1 MILIGIVSRM
11 YNNLDGQ
18 DICQVHEQIRRALA
32 RYDDVCL
39 ISVLPTEDYNYNETN
54 QGMDK
59 VNEDKLSY
67 ILDKCDGFVLP
78 GGSYYYNFD
87 EYIIKYALDNDKP
100 LLGICLGFQAIC
112 SCLAKN
118 RDKFAMEKRVNY
130 SNHYK
135 NPFEYAH
142 NVYIDKYSLLYK
154 IIGTDVMLV
163 NSVHHDIVDFEL
175 NDMLKINAISDD
187 DIVEGVEVK
196 DKKFIMGLQ
205 WHPEYIMDDNSC
217 KIFNYFIK
225 MCK

>member
-1 MILIGIVSRM
+1 MNDNDLK
-11 YNNLDGQ
+11 NNTQENNTYHATSNLNTA
-18 DICQVHEQIRRALA
+18 IENPQINMNSA
-32 RYDDVCL
+32 VGVN
-39 ISVLPTEDYNYNETN
+39 IKSVASDNIANSN
-54 QGMDK
+54 
-59 VNEDKLSY
+59 
-67 ILDKCDGFVLP
+67 FVE
-78 GGSYYYNFD
+78 SQNDHYYNFD

-142 NVYIDKYSLLYK
+142 NVYIDKDSLLYK

-175 NDMLKINAISDD
+175 NDIVKINAISDD
-187 DIVEGVEVK
+187 DIVEGIEVK
-196 DKKFIMGLQ
+196 DKKFIMGFQ